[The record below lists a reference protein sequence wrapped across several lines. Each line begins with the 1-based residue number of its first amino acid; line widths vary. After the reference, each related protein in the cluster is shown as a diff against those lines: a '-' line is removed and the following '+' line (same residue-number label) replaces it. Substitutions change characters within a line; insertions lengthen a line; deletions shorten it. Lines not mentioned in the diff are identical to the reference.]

1 MIEKLTEYLSNKKV
15 LILGFGME
23 GISTYK
29 FIRKNLAE
37 QKIYIAD
44 KNEEVFEKNSFIK
57 EDQNVQLIY
66 GNDYL
71 ESLEN
76 FDIIM
81 KTPGLSFAK
90 IDISKFKDKIKS
102 QVELLLE
109 FSDSTTIG
117 VTGTKGKSTTSSLIY
132 KIIAD
137 QSKDVLL
144 LGNIGLPIFDYLE
157 DIKKETIL
165 VLELSS
171 HQLEFV
177 KCSPKIA
184 ILLNIFEEHLDHYK
198 SYQNYIDAK
207 MNIFKFQKQND
218 YLLYNPDNKLLK
230 ENVEKIL
237 DGIDRVES
245 NIIKISLDNMDN
257 NKNNII
263 SKIDNNI
270 LNEKNTIYKI
280 NNNIVFDGKN
290 LYNSTNERKILGNH
304 NLHNIMFALGVSEIL
319 GLDLNKTIQTI
330 NHFEPLPHRMEFVG
344 KFKDVLYYNDS
355 IATIPESAI
364 STITTLKDIS
374 SLIIGGMDRGID
386 YSSFIDFLNNSSIKN
401 IICLPITGH
410 LIADKIS
417 NSAINIYRINTMEEA
432 VEIAKNVT
440 EKNKICLL
448 SPAAAS
454 YGFYKNFQER
464 GNEFKRLVK

>member
-1 MIEKLTEYLSNKKV
+1 MIERLTEYLSNKKV

-29 FIRKNLAE
+29 FIRNNLAE

-44 KNEEVFEKNSFIK
+44 KNKDVFEKNSFIK
-57 EDQNVQLIY
+57 EDKNVELISGNEYLQN
-66 GNDYL
+66 L
-71 ESLEN
+71 EK

-90 IDISKFKDKIKS
+90 VDTSKFEDKIKS

-109 FSDSTTIG
+109 FSESTAIG

-132 KIIAD
+132 KIISD

-157 DIKKETIL
+157 EIKKETIL

-207 MNIFKFQKQND
+207 MNVFKFQKQCD
-218 YLLYNPDNKLLK
+218 YLLYNPDNRILK

-237 DGIDRVES
+237 KGINSVES
-245 NIIKISLDNMDN
+245 NVIKVSLENTGKNETKTIS
-257 NKNNII
+257 
-263 SKIDNNI
+263 
-270 LNEKNTIYKI
+270 KI
-280 NNNIVFDGKN
+280 NNNIVFDGKK
-290 LYNSTNERKILGNH
+290 LYDSTSERKILGNH

-319 GLDLNKTIQTI
+319 ELDLNKTIQTI
-330 NHFEPLPHRMEFVG
+330 NLFEPLPHRMEFVG
-344 KFKDVLYYNDS
+344 KFNEILYYNDS

-374 SLIIGGMDRGID
+374 SLIIGGMDRGIN
-386 YSSFIDFLNNSSIKN
+386 YSKFIDFLNNSSIKN
-401 IICLPITGH
+401 IICLPVTGH
-410 LIADKIS
+410 MIADKIS
-417 NSAINIYRINTMEEA
+417 NSEINIYKVNTMEEA
-432 VEIAKNVT
+432 VKIAKKVT
-440 EKNKICLL
+440 EENKICLL

-464 GNEFKRLVK
+464 GNEFKRLIK